1 MSRSL
6 TISFE
11 FFPAKTPETHAK
23 LVQAASQLA
32 VFKPDYISVTYG
44 AGGSTQAATLETCRA
59 IQEKTAAPVAAHLTC
74 VGASRD
80 EIDTVARTLWNNGV
94 KRIVA
99 LRGDMPGHS
108 GEYTPRADG
117 YAYALDLVSG
127 LRALHP
133 FDISVA
139 AYPETHPQ
147 APSASFDLDNL
158 RRKLDAGADRAITQF
173 CFDTDA
179 YLRFRDRCVR
189 HGITKPIV
197 PGIVLV
203 NNFAQSRKF
212 AALCGTAIPDRVYG
226 LLDGITDPVQA
237 AMIGA
242 SFGIEQ
248 CEHLRRNGINQF
260 HLYTLNRADIAS
272 AVCHWLGLSP
282 EKEAQ
287 LKDSARRTAL

>member
-1 MSRSL
+1 VSSSP
-6 TISFE
+6 TVSFE
-11 FFPAKTPETHAK
+11 FFPAKTPETQEK
-23 LVQAASQLA
+23 LMQAAIQLG
-32 VFKPDYISVTYG
+32 VFNPEYISVTYG
-44 AGGSTQAATLETCRA
+44 AGGSTQGLTLQTFRQ
-59 IQEKTAAPVAAHLTC
+59 IQEKTGIPVAAHLTC
-74 VGASRD
+74 VGANRD
-80 EIDTVARTLWNNGV
+80 EIDTVARTLWDSGI

-99 LRGDMPGHS
+99 LRGDVPGHS
-108 GEYTPRADG
+108 GDYTPRADG
-117 YAYALDLVSG
+117 YAYAVDLVSG

-147 APSASFDLDNL
+147 APSASFDIDYL
-158 RRKLDAGADRAITQF
+158 RRKFDAGADRAITQF

-179 YLRFRDRCVR
+179 YLRFRDRCALQ
-189 HGITKPIV
+189 GITKPIV

-260 HLYTLNRADIAS
+260 HFYTLNRADIAS

-282 EKEAQ
+282 SVNAATGRIKSVA
-287 LKDSARRTAL
+287 S